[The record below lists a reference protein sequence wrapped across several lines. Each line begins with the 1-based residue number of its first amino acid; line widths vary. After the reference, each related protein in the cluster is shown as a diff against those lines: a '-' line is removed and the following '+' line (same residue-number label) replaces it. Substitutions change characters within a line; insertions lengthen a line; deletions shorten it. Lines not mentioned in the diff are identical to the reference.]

1 MSDIYA
7 PNKNFELDE
16 NLQILNADSM
26 YDPKN
31 HTPQV
36 MSGSSLPEGIMVKGN
51 KDIIK
56 IVQEGA
62 DDETI
67 SKAESNEEVN
77 QIRKAYESSTSHDVA
92 NVRGSTRFSKGFND
106 ELDKVADKINRSFIQ
121 V

>member
-1 MSDIYA
+1 
-7 PNKNFELDE
+7 
-16 NLQILNADSM
+16 
-26 YDPKN
+26 
-31 HTPQV
+31 

-62 DDETI
+62 DDESA

-77 QIRKAYESSTSHDVA
+77 QIRKAYESSTSGHDVT
-92 NVRGSTRFSKGFND
+92 NVRGSTRFSKGYND